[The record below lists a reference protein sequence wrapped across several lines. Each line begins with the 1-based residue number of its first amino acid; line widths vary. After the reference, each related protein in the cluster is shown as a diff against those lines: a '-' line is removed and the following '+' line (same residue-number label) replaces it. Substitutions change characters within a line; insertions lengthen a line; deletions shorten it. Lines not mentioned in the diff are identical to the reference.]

1 MSKRMKKIVTILSL
15 VLIFAIAMTSFG
27 ITYAKGV
34 RGLGLLGITFFFSA
48 GVIIILAQV
57 IPAGIVFA
65 LMIRSAFSG
74 SRREEMP
81 ARA

>member
-27 ITYAKGV
+27 IAYAKDV
-34 RGLGLLGITFFFSA
+34 RGLGLLGITFFFTV
-48 GVIIILAQV
+48 GVIIVLAQV
-57 IPAGIVFA
+57 IPAGILFVS
-65 LMIRSAFSG
+65 MIRSAFSG